1 MIRSES
7 GGYRVK
13 NLARYSPPRDF
24 HYGALSFFALAALV
38 AAGVVVQRI
47 TTPTP
52 FEVLAGASALA
63 LVLAGVA
70 FLLPVWS
77 AVVPLA
83 VLSAAGL
90 LLFPDL
96 DLTPLA
102 AGVGLGVLLSPALQ
116 MVEHW
121 NKAVVLRLGKF
132 RRVRGPGLHILLP
145 VVERVARVVDTG
157 IRATDF
163 SAEKTLTS
171 DSVPAHVDA
180 LTFWMIWDAKLG
192 FYRWRTSS
200 RQWCSQLRP
209 HYATPSAS
217 PAWLSCSPSESES
230 ARRFSS
236 CSMPRLI
243 RGASRYCP
251 SSLPTSSSRRRW
263 RTRCRVAPRQS
274 GRASR
279 G

>member
-1 MIRSES
+1 MIRSEC

-102 AGVGLGVLLSPALQ
+102 AGVGLGVLLSPLSRWWSTGTRRSCCAWESSAGCGAL
-116 MVEHW
+116 
-121 NKAVVLRLGKF
+121 A
-132 RRVRGPGLHILLP
+132 
-145 VVERVARVVDTG
+145 
-157 IRATDF
+157 
-163 SAEKTLTS
+163 S
-171 DSVPAHVDA
+171 
-180 LTFWMIWDAKLG
+180 TFC
-192 FYRWRTSS
+192 YRWWSGWRG
-200 RQWCSQLRP
+200 WWI
-209 HYATPSAS
+209 
-217 PAWLSCSPSESES
+217 PAFAP
-230 ARRFSS
+230 
-236 CSMPRLI
+236 
-243 RGASRYCP
+243 
-251 SSLPTSSSRRRW
+251 PTS
-263 RTRCRVAPRQS
+263 APRRPLPAIRYRHTS
-274 GRASR
+274 TR
-279 G
+279 